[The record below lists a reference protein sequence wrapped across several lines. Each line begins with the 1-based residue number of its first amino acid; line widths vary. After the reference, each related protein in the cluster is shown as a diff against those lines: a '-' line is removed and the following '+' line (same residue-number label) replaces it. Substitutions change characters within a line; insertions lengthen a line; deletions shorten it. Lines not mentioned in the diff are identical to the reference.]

1 MLNDNQ
7 NEELPHDI
15 TRDIACTLMPYE
27 NEMLIIPDHFDGVIY
42 ESAFAERTFKN
53 IKANNITQIKSGAF
67 YACRSLVEVDFPSVN
82 IIDDEA
88 FNYTMI
94 EILKL
99 PKLETISSCTFTD
112 MEKLK
117 AIHMYNLKNIT
128 NTSIM
133 FELCPNLEEIR
144 IGNEEIGREILNRLD
159 PQCEKVRI
167 YIGDSD
173 EPINENFSDLTDIY
187 TKTAQHLLNSEYY
200 VDGTLT
206 IPENFNGMIA
216 NNSFITNESIKSINF
231 NNIKIIGDNSFN
243 GCKNLIEVYG
253 DKVTKIDVGAFCSCG
268 KLNKINFPNV
278 NEIFNCAFSY
288 CKDLTQISFPNIQLI
303 DSRTFHKCEKL
314 QQVQLPSVTEIKNSA
329 FSCCSNLENIDL
341 PNAETIGN
349 GAFSLCGKLHEI
361 NIPKV
366 STLGPEC
373 FSGCESLTEIK
384 LPSMINFGRS
394 SSQFPSSLKKIYI
407 PSIESFN
414 KSIFE
419 FCWHLEEII
428 TGTPEQCELIF
439 NNIDEVNR
447 RRLIN
452 GTCKLFYEGE
462 VWDCQA
468 YLEQLE
474 AQRRQERE
482 RLIQENQQIIDN
494 FFEAFKTAEDDIKKD
509 EICPI
514 CQSKFNELESGNF
527 VCTMHEDPKSRV
539 QHQICKDCFFGL
551 IKFNDYTSSCPMC
564 KENLGIPDDV
574 IKAIKA
580 ITELEQQDNN

>member
-1 MLNDNQ
+1 M
-7 NEELPHDI
+7 
-15 TRDIACTLMPYE
+15 
-27 NEMLIIPDHFDGVIY
+27 
-42 ESAFAERTFKN
+42 
-53 IKANNITQIKSGAF
+53 
-67 YACRSLVEVDFPSVN
+67 
-82 IIDDEA
+82 
-88 FNYTMI
+88 
-94 EILKL
+94 
-99 PKLETISSCTFTD
+99 
-112 MEKLK
+112 
-117 AIHMYNLKNIT
+117 
-128 NTSIM
+128 
-133 FELCPNLEEIR
+133 
-144 IGNEEIGREILNRLD
+144 
-159 PQCEKVRI
+159 
-167 YIGDSD
+167 
-173 EPINENFSDLTDIY
+173 
-187 TKTAQHLLNSEYY
+187 
-200 VDGTLT
+200 
-206 IPENFNGMIA
+206 
-216 NNSFITNESIKSINF
+216 
-231 NNIKIIGDNSFN
+231 
-243 GCKNLIEVYG
+243 
-253 DKVTKIDVGAFCSCG
+253 
-268 KLNKINFPNV
+268 
-278 NEIFNCAFSY
+278 
-288 CKDLTQISFPNIQLI
+288 
-303 DSRTFHKCEKL
+303 

-564 KENLGIPDDV
+564 KENLEIPDDV
-574 IKAIKA
+574 IKAIKT